1 MRLDLPTRV
10 LLEGEA
16 ETLTIRVTNTDTVEC
31 DITLSLVAPAFRLQP
46 ADNQRLVQLE
56 PTASAEARWNLTPTT
71 TGTST
76 LAVTT
81 GNTSEQRGVSVITG
95 NGFAP
100 PQRATINY
108 LGILFG
114 ALLAIGSLL
123 GWITLQTRQ
132 RRRREDTLRTVDFTT
147 RAAGAIIHSSA
158 TASRRAAPRV
168 KSIPA
173 DVLDNTVQRRVVGRR
188 AAYRWLNHLRMIAA
202 HDSGESPL
210 LHESAWR
217 LAHHPHYA
225 PPDVDAW

>member
-1 MRLDLPTRV
+1 MRLRFLALTGLLLGLLLLLVSTVTAHTAALQSFRDADQQARQQDKSIASSSLQPCANPQVRLDLPTRV

-132 RRRREDTLRTVDFTT
+132 ASGGGTT
-147 RAAGAIIHSSA
+147 RSA
-158 TASRRAAPRV
+158 LST
-168 KSIPA
+168 
-173 DVLDNTVQRRVVGRR
+173 
-188 AAYRWLNHLRMIAA
+188 
-202 HDSGESPL
+202 SP
-210 LHESAWR
+210 
-217 LAHHPHYA
+217 PA
-225 PPDVDAW
+225 PPAP